1 MNSGNADS
9 SIPAFSMRKLIAPI
23 VILGIAAA
31 VVMALVNTQ
40 QELETTVKEPVP
52 IAVRAI
58 TVTPETKTLTVMS
71 VGNVYPRQEAKV
83 IAQLS
88 GEVADLSPNMIA
100 GGEFSKGDVLISI
113 DSRDYEIALN
123 RATASVE
130 RSRAEYRYAD
140 SELKRVQSLYG
151 RELASASQLQQAE
164 RAQQVSDAMLKEAE
178 ACLLYTSPSP
188 RDLSTSRMPSSA

>member
-40 QELETTVKEPVP
+40 KELETTVKEPVP

-58 TVTPETKTLTVMS
+58 TVMPETKTLTVMS
-71 VGNVYPRQEAKV
+71 EGNVYPRQEAKV

-123 RATASVE
+123 RAAASVE
-130 RSRAEYRYAD
+130 
-140 SELKRVQSLYG
+140 
-151 RELASASQLQQAE
+151 E
-164 RAQQVSDAMLKEAE
+164 RQRR
-178 ACLLYTSPSP
+178 P
-188 RDLSTSRMPSSA
+188 RRCT